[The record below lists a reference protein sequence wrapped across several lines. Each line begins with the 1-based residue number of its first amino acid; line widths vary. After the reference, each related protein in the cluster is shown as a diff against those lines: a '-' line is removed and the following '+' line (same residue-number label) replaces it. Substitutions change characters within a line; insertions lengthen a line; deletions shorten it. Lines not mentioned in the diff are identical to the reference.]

1 LAYYI
6 SKSGQIAEHSYPII
20 TDIFHNRG
28 NLIENVAVPFSDGKR
43 MITVVANLK
52 KAFESHSKELIRET
66 EKVITLAT
74 IDAAWTQHLRE
85 MDDLKQ
91 SVQNAVYEQKD
102 PLLIYKFES
111 FELFKRMI
119 GKVNEETISFLF
131 KADIPVQESQEVQEA
146 RPPRVQQKAPALK
159 LEKEEAHSTLEPN
172 VAGKMPAAPEPEKV
186 MPTRVHKVA
195 GRNDKVSVR
204 YNDGRV
210 VRDVKFK
217 NVEQDVTN
225 NRCVI
230 IEG

>member
-1 LAYYI
+1 
-6 SKSGQIAEHSYPII
+6 
-20 TDIFHNRG
+20 
-28 NLIENVAVPFSDGKR
+28 
-43 MITVVANLK
+43 M
-52 KAFESHSKELIRET
+52 RET
-66 EKVITLAT
+66 EKIIVLAT
-74 IDAAWTQHLRE
+74 IDTAWTQHLRE

-119 GKVNEETISFLF
+119 GKVNEETVSFLF
-131 KADIPVQESQEVQEA
+131 RADIPVQERRKYRKYAKPPEA
-146 RPPRVQQKAPALK
+146 QQKAPALK
-159 LEKEEAHSTLEPN
+159 LEKEEAHSTLDGQQYGQ
-172 VAGKMPAAPEPEKV
+172 VCRRAPEPEKA
-186 MPTRVHKVA
+186 MPVRAHKVA

-230 IEG
+230 IED